1 MALSKSEQFLVT
13 WLESLNGK
21 QKNNTALST
30 DKYQEQ
36 LSTLKAAKS
45 KQVNRTVTE
54 YNLLKRFD
62 ILSIGDIEKL
72 VKKQKDKN
80 DPILCYVTNDNGQGF
95 I

>member
-1 MALSKSEQFLVT
+1 MALPKSEQFLVT
-13 WLESLNGK
+13 WLESVNGK

-36 LSTLKAAKS
+36 LSILKAAKS
-45 KQVNRTVTE
+45 KQVNRTVTD

-72 VKKQKDKN
+72 IKKQKDEN
-80 DPILCYVTNDNGQGF
+80 DPILYYITNEEV
-95 I
+95 